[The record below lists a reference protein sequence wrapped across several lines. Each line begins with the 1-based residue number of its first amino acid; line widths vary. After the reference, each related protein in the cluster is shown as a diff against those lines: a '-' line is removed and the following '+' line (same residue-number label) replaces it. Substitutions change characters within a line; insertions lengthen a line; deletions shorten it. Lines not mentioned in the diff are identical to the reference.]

1 MEHARNSEVPKRMTV
16 APHGSKQNVVQS
28 NPGERASLSSDEKE
42 QEVEGRNNT
51 PSSQAGGFPSFK
63 TGQNQAE
70 DTPLKTKNPASRHD
84 FQSD

>member
-1 MEHARNSEVPKRMTV
+1 MTV

-42 QEVEGRNNT
+42 QEVEEGRNNT

-63 TGQNQAE
+63 TGQN
-70 DTPLKTKNPASRHD
+70 
-84 FQSD
+84 